1 MLFNFE
7 FALDAMKQIIVDGL
21 PVSIWIVF
29 CTVLI
34 SMPLAFLIGLLRFRR
49 VKVLTP
55 IFSVLISFCRGVP
68 LVILIFIFYSAMPD
82 MLTKLGK
89 LYGWG
94 INFYDID
101 RISYAIFICCLFTIA
116 IMSEI
121 FRSALAA
128 VHAGQLEA
136 AYSVGLSAFQGYIHI
151 IIPQALV
158 SAIPNLGNNI
168 INLFK
173 GTALVFY
180 MGVPDI
186 MGVAKSSAGLNYN
199 FLEAYVCVFFVYVIT
214 CFIMQKGFELLER
227 KLNVYNV
234 R

>member
-1 MLFNFE
+1 MFDGK
-7 FALDAMKQIIVDGL
+7 FALEAMGQIITKGL
-21 PVSIWIVF
+21 PVSALIVAA
-29 CTVLI
+29 TVLI
-34 SMPLAFLIGLLRFRR
+34 SMPLAFLLGLLRFKR
-49 VKVLTP
+49 VKGITQVST
-55 IFSVLISFCRGVP
+55 VLISFFRGVP
-68 LVILIFIFYSAMPD
+68 LVILIFILYSAMPD
-82 MLTKLGK
+82 VLTKLGK

-94 INFYDID
+94 IDFYNIN
-101 RISYAIFICCLFTIA
+101 RIAYAVFICCLFTVA

-128 VHAGQLEA
+128 VHANQLEA
-136 AYSVGLSAFQGYIHI
+136 AHSVGLSTVEAYVHI

-180 MGVPDI
+180 MGVADI
-186 MGVAKSSAGLNYN
+186 MGVAKSAAGINYN
-199 FLEAYVCVFFVYVIT
+199 YLEAYVDVFLVYVVI
-214 CFIMQKGFELLER
+214 CFVMQKLFEHLER
-227 KLNVYNV
+227 RLGVYNA

>member
-1 MLFNFE
+1 MFDGK
-7 FALDAMKQIIVDGL
+7 FALEAMGQIITKGL
-21 PVSIWIVF
+21 PVSALIVAA
-29 CTVLI
+29 TVLI
-34 SMPLAFLIGLLRFRR
+34 SMPLAFLLGLLRFKR
-49 VKVLTP
+49 VKGITEVST
-55 IFSVLISFCRGVP
+55 VLISFFRGVP
-68 LVILIFIFYSAMPD
+68 LVILIFILYSAMPD
-82 MLTKLGK
+82 VLTKLGK

-94 INFYDID
+94 IDFYNIN
-101 RISYAIFICCLFTIA
+101 RIAYAVFICCLFTVA

-128 VHAGQLEA
+128 VHANQLEA
-136 AYSVGLSAFQGYIHI
+136 AHSVGLSTVEAYVHI

-180 MGVPDI
+180 MGVADI
-186 MGVAKSSAGLNYN
+186 MGVAKSAAGINYN
-199 FLEAYVCVFFVYVIT
+199 YLEAYVDVFLVYVVI
-214 CFIMQKGFELLER
+214 CFVMQKLFEHLER
-227 KLNVYNV
+227 RLGVYNA

>member
-1 MLFNFE
+1 MFNGR
-7 FALDAMKQIIVDGL
+7 FAIEAMGQIIADGL
-21 PVSIWIVF
+21 PVSCLIVLATVVISMPIAF
-29 CTVLI
+29 LLGLMRFKRVKVVTQISTVLI
-34 SMPLAFLIGLLRFRR
+34 SFF
-49 VKVLTP
+49 
-55 IFSVLISFCRGVP
+55 RGVP
-68 LVILIFIFYSAMPD
+68 LVILIFLFYSAMPD
-82 MLTKLGK
+82 VLTKLGK
-89 LYGWG
+89 EYNWG
-94 INFYDID
+94 IDFYNINK
-101 RISYAIFICCLFTIA
+101 IAFAVFICCLFTIA

-128 VHAGQLEA
+128 VHANQLEA
-136 AYSVGLSAFQGYIHI
+136 AHSVGLSSFQAYIHI

-180 MGVPDI
+180 MGVSDI
-186 MGVAKSSAGLNYN
+186 MGVAKSAAGFNYN
-199 FLEAYVCVFFVYVIT
+199 YLEVYVDVFIVYVIV
-214 CFIMQKGFELLER
+214 CYIMQKCFELLEK

>member
-1 MLFNFE
+1 MFDGK
-7 FALDAMKQIIVDGL
+7 FALEAMGQIITKGL
-21 PVSIWIVF
+21 PVSALIVAA
-29 CTVLI
+29 TVLI
-34 SMPLAFLIGLLRFRR
+34 SMPLAFLLGLLRFKR
-49 VKVLTP
+49 VKGITQVST
-55 IFSVLISFCRGVP
+55 VLISFFRGVP
-68 LVILIFIFYSAMPD
+68 LVILIFILYSAMPD
-82 MLTKLGK
+82 VLTKLGK

-94 INFYDID
+94 IDFYNIN
-101 RISYAIFICCLFTIA
+101 RIAYAVFICCLFTVA

-128 VHAGQLEA
+128 VHANQLEA
-136 AYSVGLSAFQGYIHI
+136 AHSVGLSTVEADVHI

-180 MGVPDI
+180 MGVADI
-186 MGVAKSSAGLNYN
+186 MGVAKSAAGINYN
-199 FLEAYVCVFFVYVIT
+199 YLEAYVDVFLVYVVI
-214 CFIMQKGFELLER
+214 CFVMQKLFEHLER
-227 KLNVYNV
+227 RLGVYNA

>member
-1 MLFNFE
+1 MFDGK
-7 FALDAMKQIIVDGL
+7 FALEAMGQIITRGL
-21 PVSIWIVF
+21 PVSALIVAA
-29 CTVLI
+29 TVLI
-34 SMPLAFLIGLLRFRR
+34 SMPLAFLLGLLRFKR
-49 VKVLTP
+49 VKGITQVST
-55 IFSVLISFCRGVP
+55 VLISFFRGVP
-68 LVILIFIFYSAMPD
+68 LVILIFILYSAMPD
-82 MLTKLGK
+82 VLTKLGK

-94 INFYDID
+94 IDFYNIN
-101 RISYAIFICCLFTIA
+101 RIAYAVFICCLFTVA

-128 VHAGQLEA
+128 VHANQLEA
-136 AYSVGLSAFQGYIHI
+136 AHSVGLSTVEAYVHI

-180 MGVPDI
+180 MGVADI
-186 MGVAKSSAGLNYN
+186 MGVAKSAAGINYN
-199 FLEAYVCVFFVYVIT
+199 YLEAYVDVFLVYVVI
-214 CFIMQKGFELLER
+214 CFVMQKLFEHLER
-227 KLNVYNV
+227 RLGVYNA

>member
-1 MLFNFE
+1 MS
-7 FALDAMKQIIVDGL
+7 ALIVAA
-21 PVSIWIVF
+21 
-29 CTVLI
+29 TVLI
-34 SMPLAFLIGLLRFRR
+34 SMPLAFLLGLLRFKR
-49 VKVLTP
+49 VKGITQVST
-55 IFSVLISFCRGVP
+55 VLISFFRGVP
-68 LVILIFIFYSAMPD
+68 LVILIFILYSAMPD
-82 MLTKLGK
+82 VLTKLGK

-94 INFYDID
+94 IDFYNIN
-101 RISYAIFICCLFTIA
+101 RIAYAVFICCLFTVA

-128 VHAGQLEA
+128 VHANQLEA
-136 AYSVGLSAFQGYIHI
+136 AHSVGLSTVEAYVHI

-180 MGVPDI
+180 MGVADI
-186 MGVAKSSAGLNYN
+186 MGVAKSAAGINYN
-199 FLEAYVCVFFVYVIT
+199 YLEAYVDVFLVYVVI
-214 CFIMQKGFELLER
+214 CFVMQKLFEHLER
-227 KLNVYNV
+227 RLGVYNA

>member
-1 MLFNFE
+1 MFDGK
-7 FALDAMKQIIVDGL
+7 FALEAMGQIITKGL
-21 PVSIWIVF
+21 PVSALIVAA
-29 CTVLI
+29 TVLI
-34 SMPLAFLIGLLRFRR
+34 SMPLAFLLGLLRFKR
-49 VKVLTP
+49 VKGITQVST
-55 IFSVLISFCRGVP
+55 VLISFFRGVP
-68 LVILIFIFYSAMPD
+68 LVILIFILYSAMPD
-82 MLTKLGK
+82 VLTKLGK

-94 INFYDID
+94 IDFYNIN
-101 RISYAIFICCLFTIA
+101 RIAYAVFICCLFTVA

-128 VHAGQLEA
+128 VHANQLEA
-136 AYSVGLSAFQGYIHI
+136 AHSVGLSTVEAYVHI

-180 MGVPDI
+180 MGVADI
-186 MGVAKSSAGLNYN
+186 MGVAKSAAGINYN
-199 FLEAYVCVFFVYVIT
+199 YLEAYVDVFLVYVVI
-214 CFIMQKGFELLER
+214 CFVMQKLFERLER
-227 KLNVYNV
+227 RLGVYNA

>member
-1 MLFNFE
+1 MFDGK
-7 FALDAMKQIIVDGL
+7 FALEAMGQIITKGL
-21 PVSIWIVF
+21 AVSALIVAA
-29 CTVLI
+29 TVLI
-34 SMPLAFLIGLLRFRR
+34 SMPLAFLLGLLRFKR
-49 VKVLTP
+49 VKGITQVST
-55 IFSVLISFCRGVP
+55 VLISFFRGVP
-68 LVILIFIFYSAMPD
+68 LVILIFILYSAMPD
-82 MLTKLGK
+82 VLTKLGK

-94 INFYDID
+94 IDFYNIN
-101 RISYAIFICCLFTIA
+101 RIAYAVFICCLFTVA

-128 VHAGQLEA
+128 VHANQLEA
-136 AYSVGLSAFQGYIHI
+136 AHSVGLSTVEAYVHI

-180 MGVPDI
+180 MGVADI
-186 MGVAKSSAGLNYN
+186 MGVAKSAAGINYN
-199 FLEAYVCVFFVYVIT
+199 YLEAYVDVFLVYVVI
-214 CFIMQKGFELLER
+214 CFVMQKLFEHLER
-227 KLNVYNV
+227 RLGVYNA

>member
-1 MLFNFE
+1 MFDGK
-7 FALDAMKQIIVDGL
+7 FALEAMGQIITKGL
-21 PVSIWIVF
+21 PVSALIVAA
-29 CTVLI
+29 TVLI
-34 SMPLAFLIGLLRFRR
+34 SMPLAFLLGLLRFKR
-49 VKVLTP
+49 VKGITQVST
-55 IFSVLISFCRGVP
+55 VLISFFRGVP
-68 LVILIFIFYSAMPD
+68 LVILIFILYSAMPD
-82 MLTKLGK
+82 VLTKLGK

-94 INFYDID
+94 IDFYNIN
-101 RISYAIFICCLFTIA
+101 RIAYAVFICCLFTVA

-128 VHAGQLEA
+128 VHANQLEA
-136 AYSVGLSAFQGYIHI
+136 AHSVGLSTVEASVHI

-180 MGVPDI
+180 MGVADI
-186 MGVAKSSAGLNYN
+186 MGVAKSAAGINYN
-199 FLEAYVCVFFVYVIT
+199 YLEAYVDVFLVYVVI
-214 CFIMQKGFELLER
+214 CFVMQKLFEHLER
-227 KLNVYNV
+227 RLGVYNA

>member
-1 MLFNFE
+1 MFDGK
-7 FALDAMKQIIVDGL
+7 FAISAMGQIIVKGL
-21 PVSIWIVF
+21 PVSALIVLA
-29 CTVLI
+29 TVLI
-34 SMPLAFLIGLLRFRR
+34 SLPLAFLLGLMRFKR
-49 VKVLTP
+49 VKVVSQIST
-55 IFSVLISFCRGVP
+55 VLISFFRGVP

-82 MLTKLGK
+82 VLTKIGK
-89 LYGWG
+89 ARGWG
-94 INFYDID
+94 IDFYNIN
-101 RISYAIFICCLFTIA
+101 RIVYAVFICCLFTVA

-128 VHAGQLEA
+128 VPGTQLEA
-136 AYSVGLSAFQGYIHI
+136 AHSVGLSTVQAYIHV

-180 MGVPDI
+180 MGVADI
-186 MGVAKSSAGLNYN
+186 MGVAKSAAGINYN
-199 FLEAYVCVFFVYVIT
+199 YLEAYVDVFVIYVVICFV
-214 CFIMQKGFELLER
+214 MQKLFEVLER
-227 KLNVYNV
+227 RLNVYNA

>member
-1 MLFNFE
+1 MFDGK
-7 FALDAMKQIIVDGL
+7 FAIEAMGQIITKGL
-21 PVSIWIVF
+21 PVSALIVLA
-29 CTVLI
+29 TVLI
-34 SMPLAFLIGLLRFRR
+34 SMPLAFLLGLLRFKR
-49 VKVLTP
+49 VKVVTQ
-55 IFSVLISFCRGVP
+55 ISTVLISFFRGVP
-68 LVILIFIFYSAMPD
+68 LVILIFILYSAMPD
-82 MLTKLGK
+82 VLTKMGK

-94 INFYDID
+94 IDFYNIN
-101 RISYAIFICCLFTIA
+101 RIAYAVFICCLFTVA

-128 VHAGQLEA
+128 VHANQLEA
-136 AYSVGLSAFQGYIHI
+136 AHSVGLSTFQAYTHI

-180 MGVPDI
+180 MGVADI
-186 MGVAKSSAGLNYN
+186 MGVAKSAAGINYN
-199 FLEAYVCVFFVYVIT
+199 YLEAYVDVFVVYVVI
-214 CFIMQKGFELLER
+214 CFAMQKLFELLER
-227 KLNVYNV
+227 RLGVYNV

>member
-1 MLFNFE
+1 MFNGR
-7 FALDAMKQIIVDGL
+7 FAIEAMGQIIADGL
-21 PVSIWIVF
+21 PVSCLIVLATVVISMPIAF
-29 CTVLI
+29 LLGLMRFKRVKVVTQISTVLI
-34 SMPLAFLIGLLRFRR
+34 SFF
-49 VKVLTP
+49 
-55 IFSVLISFCRGVP
+55 RGVP
-68 LVILIFIFYSAMPD
+68 LVILIFLFYSAMPD
-82 MLTKLGK
+82 VLTKLGK
-89 LYGWG
+89 EYNWG
-94 INFYDID
+94 IDFYNINK
-101 RISYAIFICCLFTIA
+101 IAFAVFICCLFTIA

-128 VHAGQLEA
+128 VHANQLEA
-136 AYSVGLSAFQGYIHI
+136 AHSVGLSSFQAYIHI

-180 MGVPDI
+180 MGVSDI
-186 MGVAKSSAGLNYN
+186 MGVAKSAAGINYN
-199 FLEAYVCVFFVYVIT
+199 YLEAYVDVFIVYVIV
-214 CFIMQKGFELLER
+214 CYIMQKCFELLEK

>member
-1 MLFNFE
+1 MFDGK
-7 FALDAMKQIIVDGL
+7 FALEAMGQIITKGL
-21 PVSIWIVF
+21 PVSALIVAA
-29 CTVLI
+29 TVLI
-34 SMPLAFLIGLLRFRR
+34 SMPLAFLLGLLRFKR
-49 VKVLTP
+49 VKGITQVST
-55 IFSVLISFCRGVP
+55 VLISFFRGVP
-68 LVILIFIFYSAMPD
+68 LVILIFILYSAMPD
-82 MLTKLGK
+82 VLTKLGK

-94 INFYDID
+94 IDFYNIN
-101 RISYAIFICCLFTIA
+101 RIAYAVFICCLFTVA

-128 VHAGQLEA
+128 VHANQLEA
-136 AYSVGLSAFQGYIHI
+136 AHSVGLSTVEAYVHI

-180 MGVPDI
+180 MGVADI
-186 MGVAKSSAGLNYN
+186 MGVAKSAAGIYVDV
-199 FLEAYVCVFFVYVIT
+199 FLVYVVI
-214 CFIMQKGFELLER
+214 CFVMQKLFEHLER
-227 KLNVYNV
+227 RLGVYNA

>member
-1 MLFNFE
+1 MFE
-7 FALDAMKQIIVDGL
+7 GKFALEAMGQIITKGL
-21 PVSIWIVF
+21 PVSALIVAA
-29 CTVLI
+29 TVLI
-34 SMPLAFLIGLLRFRR
+34 SMPLAFLLGLLRFKR
-49 VKVLTP
+49 VKGITQVST
-55 IFSVLISFCRGVP
+55 VLISFFRGVP
-68 LVILIFIFYSAMPD
+68 LVILIFILYSAMPD
-82 MLTKLGK
+82 VLTKLGK

-94 INFYDID
+94 IDFYNIN
-101 RISYAIFICCLFTIA
+101 RIAYAVFICCLFTVA

-128 VHAGQLEA
+128 VHANQLEA
-136 AYSVGLSAFQGYIHI
+136 AHSVGLSTVEAYVHI

-180 MGVPDI
+180 MGVADI
-186 MGVAKSSAGLNYN
+186 MGVAKSAAGINYN
-199 FLEAYVCVFFVYVIT
+199 YLEAYVDVFLVYVVI
-214 CFIMQKGFELLER
+214 CFVMQKLFEHLER
-227 KLNVYNV
+227 RLGVYNA

>member
-1 MLFNFE
+1 MFDGK
-7 FALDAMKQIIVDGL
+7 FALEAMGQIITKGL
-21 PVSIWIVF
+21 PVSALIVAA
-29 CTVLI
+29 TVLI
-34 SMPLAFLIGLLRFRR
+34 SMPLAFLLGLLRFKR
-49 VKVLTP
+49 VKGITQVST
-55 IFSVLISFCRGVP
+55 VLISFFRGVP
-68 LVILIFIFYSAMPD
+68 LVILIFILYSAMPD
-82 MLTKLGK
+82 VLTKLGK

-94 INFYDID
+94 IDFYNIN
-101 RISYAIFICCLFTIA
+101 RIAYAVFICCLFTVA

-128 VHAGQLEA
+128 VHASQLEA
-136 AYSVGLSAFQGYIHI
+136 AHSVGLSTVEAYVHI

-180 MGVPDI
+180 MGVADI
-186 MGVAKSSAGLNYN
+186 MGVAKSAAGINYN
-199 FLEAYVCVFFVYVIT
+199 YLEAYVDVFLVYVVI
-214 CFIMQKGFELLER
+214 CFVMQKLFEHLER
-227 KLNVYNV
+227 RLGVYNA